1 MNEQDLTRIINSMSE
16 AYFRV
21 DDTGVI
27 KSVNNRAVT
36 VFGYRTSDELV
47 GRSFTGNFFEDRKKR
62 HSFLSSFAKDGELE
76 LYKGELT
83 RRDGSSFSA
92 EIHGRRLVST
102 IGKLTGFE
110 CYVRDVSEEVES
122 RKKTEHLTKV
132 LKALRQVNQLITK
145 EKDLDR
151 MIQGVCDALISSR
164 GYSSSWIALFSEDNN
179 TFYKTA
185 FSGIP
190 EDSMN
195 QLDTLIKS
203 NNPVICAKLAIE
215 RSGLVS
221 INDVKNMCG
230 DCPPLG
236 LEPGSRPFT
245 AALMADN
252 RLYGVISAELPT
264 EISLSPDERS
274 LFQEVADDVA
284 YSVHNHFM
292 EEGKLKSDKAV
303 DRANK
308 KLEEALSI
316 AEESARQ
323 AKEANRAKSEF
334 LANMSHEI
342 RTPLNGVIGMTGLL
356 METELTPEQREYT
369 ETINASG
376 TALIALINDIL
387 DLSKIE
393 AGKLKIENT
402 DFSLVSLVDEIGDL
416 LAVRVQN
423 KGLEYISLTSP
434 DIPAIVT
441 GDPVRIRQILLNL
454 ADNALKFTAEGEI
467 SVSATVEKELDDSIM
482 LRFSVKDT
490 GIGIAA
496 DKVDAIFDAF
506 TQADSSTTRKYGGT
520 GLGLSIC
527 KRLVE
532 VMNGKIGVLS
542 RENAGSEFWFTL
554 TLEKPFN
561 PLNDSR
567 INPLENIRMLA
578 VDDNSTNRRLLSL
591 LLESWNSRCTVSQSG
606 TEALKLLR
614 EATQAGDPF
623 SIAILDMQMPEMDG
637 EELGQQI
644 IQDPAIKTPKMVMM
658 SSIGAWGDETRLLEL
673 GFSSYLTKPIK
684 QSQLS
689 DCLISLCRVEKEFDS
704 TPHAADKTHSEPDN
718 TDIKILIAEDNSINQ
733 LVAVRIIEKLG
744 YETDV
749 ACNGEEVLEILKQQH
764 YDIVFMDCQMP
775 VMDGYK
781 ATEILRSENCE
792 TMNPNVVVIAM
803 TANALEGD
811 REKCLRCGMNDYL
824 PKPVTPTSVSN
835 VLSSWLSIIHGNKLL
850 QEDNAVA
857 FFNVGKLKG
866 DIGNDM
872 LAIRESVRI
881 FLTSAKKHMNDIAA
895 AIKTDNAIGVKIPT
909 HILKGASF
917 NIGANNLA
925 VACERLEQLSLKGD
939 LGNANILLKVMEIE
953 FDRLFDYLADIGW
966 NTR

>member
-230 DCPPLG
+230 DCPLLG

>member
-1 MNEQDLTRIINSMSE
+1 MNEHDLTRIINSMSE

-27 KSVNNRAVT
+27 QSVNNRAVLI
-36 VFGYRTSDELV
+36 FGYSSGDELV
-47 GRSFTGNFFEDRKKR
+47 GRSFTDDFFNDRKRR
-62 HSFLSSFAKDGELE
+62 HSFLSSLAKDGELK

-83 RRDGSSFSA
+83 RRDGSTFSS
-92 EIHGRRLVST
+92 EIHGRRIVNT

-110 CYVRDVSEEVES
+110 CYVRDISEEVES

-145 EKDLDR
+145 EKDLDS
-151 MIQGVCDALISSR
+151 MIQGVCDALISTR
-164 GYSSSWIALFSEDNN
+164 GYSSSWIALFDEDSD

-190 EDSMN
+190 EDNKSR
-195 QLDTLIKS
+195 LDTLIKS
-203 NNPVICAKLAIE
+203 NKPVICAKLAIE

-221 INDVKNMCG
+221 INDVRNMCG
-230 DCPPLG
+230 DCPLLG

-245 AALMADN
+245 AALMADGK
-252 RLYGVISAELPT
+252 LYGVISAELPT
-264 EISLSPDERS
+264 EISLSSDERS

-284 YSVHNHFM
+284 YSVHNHYM
-292 EEGKLKSDKAV
+292 EVNKLKSEKEV
-303 DRANK
+303 DRTSK

-323 AKEANRAKSEF
+323 AREANRAKSEF

-393 AGKLKIENT
+393 AGKLKIEKT
-402 DFSLVSLVDEIGDL
+402 DFSLVSLIDEVGDL
-416 LAVRVQN
+416 MAVRVQN

-434 DIPAIVT
+434 DIPAVVT
-441 GDPVRIRQILLNL
+441 GDPARIRQILLNL

-467 SVSATVEKELDDSIM
+467 SVSATVEQESDNSIM

-490 GIGIAA
+490 GIGIAP
-496 DKVDAIFDAF
+496 DKIDAIFNAF

-532 VMNGKIGVLS
+532 VMDGKMGVLS

-567 INPLENIRMLA
+567 VNPLENIRILG

-591 LLESWNSRCTVSQSG
+591 LLESWNSRCTVAQSG
-606 TEALKLLR
+606 AEALQLLK
-614 EATQAGDPF
+614 EATETGDPY
-623 SIAILDMQMPEMDG
+623 SIAILDMQMPGMDG
-637 EELGQQI
+637 EELGQKI
-644 IQDPAIKTPKMVMM
+644 IMDSAIKTPKMVMM

-673 GFSSYLTKPIK
+673 GFSTYLTKPIK
-684 QSQLS
+684 QTQLS
-689 DCLISLCRVEKEFDS
+689 DCLISLCRTEKEFDS
-704 TPHAADKTHSEPDN
+704 TPPVVEQADIEPQNNDVR
-718 TDIKILIAEDNSINQ
+718 ILIAEDNSINQ

-744 YETDV
+744 YETDIV
-749 ACNGEEVLEILKQQH
+749 SNGEEVLEKLKQQH

-775 VMDGYK
+775 VMDGYV
-781 ATEILRSENCE
+781 ATETIRSEGFE
-792 TMNPNVVVIAM
+792 TANPGVIIIAM

-835 VLSSWLSIIHGNKLL
+835 VLSSWLSIIQGNRLL
-850 QEDNAVA
+850 REDNDVA
-857 FFNVGKLKG
+857 FFNSGKLKG

-872 LAIRESVRI
+872 LAIRESVKI
-881 FLTSAKKHMNDIAA
+881 FLASARKQISDISAA
-895 AIKTDNAIGVKIPT
+895 VKADNAIGVKIPT

-925 VACERLEQLSLKGD
+925 IACERLEQLSLKGD
-939 LGNANILLKVMEIE
+939 LGNANILLKVIEIE
-953 FDRLFDYLADIGW
+953 FDRLFDHLTDIGW